1 MAAVKGGRLKSLTD
15 SATLSKKDLTK
26 MEKDAERRTTDRAKL
41 KESGKNAPS
50 QTRRGKV
57 QSRRVAEKNIPK
69 AVRDMMV
76 SPKQDAQ
83 NKADSKLRSDDK
95 RNKGVS
101 KSSVEKMIKE
111 ATDKGK
117 SAIKGASTLA
127 KLARIGTG
135 IGSFLSASEVGANS
149 DKIPAGRKDEFV
161 KKMDAERK
169 KREAELKKKGSTA
182 ADRKG
187 SNAYKPRTTKPKA
200 TTTPK
205 PTGSTAGS
213 DRQLIK
219 KAEAR
224 KKTGVEKYKHG
235 KSAGGV
241 SFGEAFKYWK
251 GKGNKTFT
259 WNGKKY
265 STRTAK

>member
-1 MAAVKGGRLKSLTD
+1 MAAIKGGRLKSLTD
-15 SATLSKKDLTK
+15 SATLSKKELTK
-26 MEKDAERRTTDRAKL
+26 LEKDAERRTSDRAKL
-41 KESGKNAPS
+41 KESAKNAPPN
-50 QTRRGKV
+50 TRRAKV

-69 AVRDMMV
+69 PVRDMMV

-83 NKADSKLRSDDK
+83 NKADAKLRSDDK

-101 KSSVEKMIKE
+101 KSAVEKMIKE
-111 ATDKGK
+111 ATDKGR
-117 SAIKGASTLA
+117 SVIKGASTLA

-135 IGSFLSASEVGANS
+135 IGAFLSADEVGAGS
-149 DKIPAGRKDEFV
+149 DKIPAGQKDAFV
-161 KKMDAERK
+161 KRMDAERK
-169 KREAELKKKGSTA
+169 KREAELKKKGSSSTPRSKTTA
-182 ADRKG
+182 
-187 SNAYKPRTTKPKA
+187 
-200 TTTPK
+200 K

-219 KAEAR
+219 KAESR
-224 KKTGVEKYKHG
+224 KKTGEEKYKHG

-251 GKGNKTFT
+251 GKGSKTFT

-265 STRTAK
+265 STKVAK

>member
-1 MAAVKGGRLKSLTD
+1 MAAVKLKFLKAKD

-26 MEKDAERRTTDRAKL
+26 LEKEAEQRTSDRAKL
-41 KESGKNAPS
+41 KESANKATPK
-50 QTRRGKV
+50 TRRARV
-57 QSRRVAEKNIPK
+57 QSRRLAAKNIPK
-69 AVRDMMV
+69 PVRAMMV
-76 SPKQDAQ
+76 SPEQDAK
-83 NKADSKLRSDDK
+83 NKADGKLRSDDRGK
-95 RNKGVS
+95 KVS
-101 KSSVEKMIKE
+101 KSSVEKIIKE

-135 IGSFLSASEVGANS
+135 IGALLSASEVGAGS
-149 DKIPAGRKDEFV
+149 DKIPADQKDAFV
-161 KKMDAERK
+161 KRMDAERK
-169 KREAELKKKGSTA
+169 KREAQLKKKGSSST
-182 ADRKG
+182 DRKG
-187 SNAYKPRTTKPKA
+187 STA
-200 TTTPK
+200 K

-213 DRQLIK
+213 DRHLIK

-241 SFGEAFKYWK
+241 SFNEAFKYWK

-265 STRTAK
+265 NTLLAKS

>member
-1 MAAVKGGRLKSLTD
+1 MAAIKGGRLKSLTD
-15 SATLSKKDLTK
+15 SATLSKKELTK
-26 MEKDAERRTTDRAKL
+26 LEKDAERRTSDRAKL
-41 KESGKNAPS
+41 KESAKNAPPN
-50 QTRRGKV
+50 TRRAKV

-69 AVRDMMV
+69 PVRDMMV

-83 NKADSKLRSDDK
+83 NKADAKLRSDDK

-101 KSSVEKMIKE
+101 KSAVEKMIKE
-111 ATDKGK
+111 ATDKGR
-117 SAIKGASTLA
+117 SVIKGASTLA

-135 IGSFLSASEVGANS
+135 IGAFLSADEVGAGS
-149 DKIPAGRKDEFV
+149 DKISAGQKDAFV
-161 KKMDAERK
+161 KRMDAERK
-169 KREAELKKKGSTA
+169 KREAELKKKGSSS

-187 SNAYKPRTTKPKA
+187 SNAYTPRSKTTA
-200 TTTPK
+200 K

-219 KAEAR
+219 KAESR
-224 KKTGVEKYKHG
+224 KKTGEEKYKHG

-251 GKGNKTFT
+251 GKGSKTFT

-265 STRTAK
+265 STKVAK

>member
-1 MAAVKGGRLKSLTD
+1 MAAIKGGRLKSLAD

-26 MEKDAERRTTDRAKL
+26 MEKDAERRTADRAKL
-41 KESGKNAPS
+41 KESGAKAPAGS
-50 QTRRGKV
+50 RRAKV
-57 QSRRVAEKNIPK
+57 QARRTAEKNIPK
-69 AVRDMMV
+69 RVRDMMV
-76 SPKQDAQ
+76 SPQQDAQ

-117 SAIKGASTLA
+117 SAIKGASTLS
-127 KLARIGTG
+127 KLARIGSG
-135 IGSFLSASEVGANS
+135 IAAFLSADEVGAGS
-149 DKIPAGRKDEFV
+149 DKIPAGRKDAFV
-161 KKMDAERK
+161 KRMDAERK
-169 KREAELKKKGSTA
+169 KREAELKKKGSTS

-187 SNAYKPRTTKPKA
+187 SNAYKPRTTTKPKSTA
-200 TTTPK
+200 K

-224 KKTGVEKYKHG
+224 KKTGDEKYRHG

-265 STRTAK
+265 TTETK

>member
-1 MAAVKGGRLKSLTD
+1 MAAVKGGRLKSLAD

-41 KESGKNAPS
+41 KESAKNAPP
-50 QTRRGKV
+50 QTRRAKV

-69 AVRDMMV
+69 PVRDMMV

-83 NKADSKLRSDDK
+83 NKADAKLRSDDK

-135 IGSFLSASEVGANS
+135 IGAFLSADDVGAGS
-149 DKIPAGRKDEFV
+149 AKIPAGRRDEFV

-169 KREAELKKKGSTA
+169 KREAELKKNGSTA

-200 TTTPK
+200 TTAPK
-205 PTGSTAGS
+205 TTGPAR
-213 DRQLIK
+213 DPK
-219 KAEAR
+219 KAYSVAEAKR
-224 KKTGVEKYKHG
+224 KGLSTFIGRDGKPKAAVTAEDLKKSGHKTLRAYLN
-235 KSAGGV
+235 A
-241 SFGEAFKYWK
+241 K
-251 GKGNKTFT
+251 GKKAT
-259 WNGKKY
+259 KK
-265 STRTAK
+265 